1 MALQIR
7 RGPNAQRATTLLQ
20 TGEISWTTDT
30 KKLYVGDGVTTG
42 GVNILANIAGTGF
55 VWNPSTE
62 QLDLAGSTITGINAD
77 NVSETTGIVPRLWYR
92 SSLGKTHASEI
103 FTTVAGAA
111 HSGISF
117 SWDDVNQKL
126 TATVLT
132 ENAADA
138 AAALFTAGTHTGIGF
153 TYGLTQDAANR
164 IDAAVDPEF
173 IQDTV
178 NDLFTAGV
186 HTGITFTYSDSLNA
200 MSAAVSYPLAGGN
213 LGSNLVLSTYNITG
227 TGNINISG
235 TITSSGA
242 ISSSASVSAPTVSSN
257 NYFTSN
263 DIGFNIFT
271 TVGNDLSIRSS
282 RGTEL
287 VKESVQAGDAV
298 GSFTT
303 RGWVQ
308 SKNDFVL
315 ASGIASQL
323 DATANLTT
331 DFPRTNMG
339 FVVGNNSSG
348 PTGFTAT
355 LRYDGNFKTAS
366 FTSTGYAGSGSY
378 PSGPDEGTIIFDT
391 TTKRFMGYTG
401 AVGGWKALDN

>member
-1 MALQIR
+1 
-7 RGPNAQRATTLLQ
+7 
-20 TGEISWTTDT
+20 
-30 KKLYVGDGVTTG
+30 
-42 GVNILANIAGTGF
+42 
-55 VWNPSTE
+55 
-62 QLDLAGSTITGINAD
+62 
-77 NVSETTGIVPRLWYR
+77 
-92 SSLGKTHASEI
+92 
-103 FTTVAGAA
+103 
-111 HSGISF
+111 
-117 SWDDVNQKL
+117 
-126 TATVLT
+126 
-132 ENAADA
+132 
-138 AAALFTAGTHTGIGF
+138 
-153 TYGLTQDAANR
+153 
-164 IDAAVDPEF
+164 
-173 IQDTV
+173 
-178 NDLFTAGV
+178 
-186 HTGITFTYSDSLNA
+186 

-331 DFPRTNMG
+331 DFQEQTWG
-339 FVVGNNSSG
+339 LFLVITLVVLQDSLLHC
-348 PTGFTAT
+348 AMMVT
-355 LRYDGNFKTAS
+355 LKLHHLPQLVMQGLDPIHQGQMKVQLFSIQLLRDLWDTLVQLA
-366 FTSTGYAGSGSY
+366 AG
-378 PSGPDEGTIIFDT
+378 
-391 TTKRFMGYTG
+391 RH
-401 AVGGWKALDN
+401 